1 MDICKLSSVMDWNVP
16 TVERKKYVLTII
28 GLDFNISNFVGLWEV
43 FNTSQ
48 DLASDILFVH
58 FMDFLFWCLYTTNI
72 HQIQS
77 LIPGFCH
84 QNAKLYFFFL

>member
-58 FMDFLFWCLYTTNI
+58 FMDFLF
-72 HQIQS
+72 
-77 LIPGFCH
+77 
-84 QNAKLYFFFL
+84 